1 MYASTRGA
9 RGTRESPVLT
19 RSTKIV
25 PLSFE
30 PGSSATNLRAAER
43 VLQSTLSTPSVPAQY
58 PHSTHTVPRQQRD
71 ERAWLHTHTQTRT
84 YERRHTQAHTHAPRL
99 FARGGGSHLRAMCR
113 CCGGTRRGTVGVLK
127 WYCGGTQGASYYKHG
142 TGPAA
147 PARDVLMLGRRR
159 ELLPRDRLADLRRR
173 AEDSSTAKSGTG
185 GVRRRAT
192 W

>member
-43 VLQSTLSTPSVPAQY
+43 VLQSTLSTPTVPAQY

-71 ERAWLHTHTQTRT
+71 ERA
-84 YERRHTQAHTHAPRL
+84 
-99 FARGGGSHLRAMCR
+99 
-113 CCGGTRRGTVGVLK
+113 
-127 WYCGGTQGASYYKHG
+127 
-142 TGPAA
+142 
-147 PARDVLMLGRRR
+147 
-159 ELLPRDRLADLRRR
+159 
-173 AEDSSTAKSGTG
+173 
-185 GVRRRAT
+185 
-192 W
+192 